1 MRKLAFAPVVALLGA
16 SLLAAGTGATM
27 AQEETEWKIAVLADV
42 GSLDDRGFNEYTF
55 EGASAAAAEL
65 GLAVPAAVVPKDD
78 SEYGQLLEAL
88 IADGNNIIVTT
99 GFNLGVATI
108 VAAKANPDTW
118 FIGVDQAPLC
128 VTPEGD
134 PDDTFT
140 CAGDAASLLPNLIGL
155 GYKEDQA
162 GYLAGMAAADAS
174 ENGRI
179 GAIGGVTFCAPC
191 VRYIQGYELGA
202 KAINPDIE
210 VRIAWVTDS
219 DVSKAFYDQPGGKLF
234 TQQFIELNQP
244 DVVFQ
249 VAGQTGLGTID
260 AACEAG
266 LYAIGVDV
274 DQWGSYPAGQACTL
288 TSAEK
293 HLAVTTSATIQAIAA
308 GEAQGGNLIYDASN
322 DGIGASEI
330 RPSDAVSEETKAR
343 MAEAL
348 EAMQAGELKTCPSK
362 ADGDPVDCGSLQ

>member
-1 MRKLAFAPVVALLGA
+1 
-16 SLLAAGTGATM
+16 
-27 AQEETEWKIAVLADV
+27 
-42 GSLDDRGFNEYTF
+42 
-55 EGASAAAAEL
+55 
-65 GLAVPAAVVPKDD
+65 VPKDP
-78 SEYGQLLEAL
+78 SEYGTLLDSL
-88 IADGNNIIVTT
+88 IADGNNVIVTV
-99 GFNLGVATI
+99 GFNLGVDTI
-108 VAAKANPDTW
+108 AAAKANPDIW
-118 FIGVDQAPLC
+118 FVGVDQAPIC
-128 VTPEGD
+128 ITPEGD
-134 PDDTFT
+134 SDDTFA
-140 CAGDAASLLPNLIGL
+140 CQGDPTTLLPNYVAI

-174 ENGRI
+174 KSGRI

-210 VRIAWVTDS
+210 VFSAWVTDS
-219 DVSKAFYDQPGGKLF
+219 DINKAFYDQPGGKLF

-266 LYAIGVDV
+266 IWAVGVDV
-274 DQWGSYPAGQACTL
+274 DQALSYPAGAACTL

-293 HLAVTTSATIQAIAA
+293 RLAATTDATIQGIVA
-308 GEAQGGNLIYDASN
+308 GTISGGNLIFDASN
-322 DGIGASEI
+322 EGIAASEI
-330 RPSDAVSEETKAR
+330 RPADAVSEETKAK

-348 EAMQAGELKTCPSK
+348 EAMKAGTLKTCPSK
-362 ADGDPVDCGSLQ
+362 ADGDPVDCGSLK

>member
-1 MRKLAFAPVVALLGA
+1 MRRIAFVPLAALVVAGLLLGGG
-16 SLLAAGTGATM
+16 AA
-27 AQEETEWKIAVLADV
+27 AQDAQWKIAQLADV
-42 GSLDDRGFNEYTF
+42 GSLDDKGFNEYTNV
-55 EGASAAAAEL
+55 GANAAAEAL
-65 GLAVPAAVVPKDD
+65 GLEVPAAVIPKDD
-78 SEYGQLLEAL
+78 SEYGTLLDSL

-99 GFNLGVATI
+99 GFNLGVATTI
-108 VAAKANPDTW
+108 AAKNNPDIW
-118 FIGVDQAPLC
+118 FVGIDQAPIC

-134 PDDTFT
+134 PDDTFQ
-140 CAGDAASLLPNLIGL
+140 CQGDAATLLPNYIAV
-155 GYKEDQA
+155 GYQEDQA

-191 VRYIQGYELGA
+191 VRFIQGYELGA
-202 KAINPDIE
+202 KAINPDI
-210 VRIAWVTDS
+210 VVSSAYVTDS
-219 DVSKAFYDQPGGKLF
+219 DITKAFYDQPGGKLF

-266 LYAIGVDV
+266 LLAVGVDV
-274 DQWGSYPAGQACTL
+274 DQYLSYPAGQACTF

-293 HLAVTTSATIQAIAA
+293 HLAATTDATIQSIVNGTAV
-308 GEAQGGNLIYDASN
+308 GGNLIYDASN
-322 DGIGASEI
+322 NGIGVSEI
-330 RPSDAVSEETKAR
+330 RPPDAVSEETKAK

-348 EAMQAGELKTCPSK
+348 EQMKAGTLVTCPEN
-362 ADGDPVDCGSLQ
+362 CGSLQ